1 MTKNYASGKTLHE
14 KILKGV
20 NTLADNVAS
29 TLGPKGRNVILQ
41 KNGGNPVVTKDGVT
55 VANFVELEDP
65 IENVGAQIIKQA
77 ASYTNTNAGDGTT
90 TSTVLAREML
100 NKAQRYLAAGSSPIE
115 LKRGIDKAVTAIV
128 DKLADLSR
136 PVESDED
143 IKHIATISANGDTSI
158 GDMIA
163 MAVDKVGANGAI
175 TVEEGKTMETNLD
188 IVEGFRFDSGYF
200 AKAFVTDE
208 RRQAVVYDDALVLV
222 TNYKVELVEDILP
235 VLELVAREG
244 RPFIIVAEE
253 VEGQALAA
261 LIMNTMRGSM
271 KVAAVKAPRY
281 GQERRAIMEDLSIS
295 LGATFVSR
303 ESGMKLQ
310 DVKLKDLGRCK
321 KVEVL
326 KNWSTIV
333 DGRGD
338 WDEVEK
344 RIEIL
349 KEEIRQSEDMA
360 ECTRLQERIT
370 RLASGIAVIRVGAPT
385 EIEMIEKKHR
395 IEDALEAVRSAQMEG
410 TVPGG
415 GTALLRV
422 SYKLKVKTD
431 NSDQEMGAQIVQQAC
446 QAPLRQ
452 MAYNAGES
460 SDLIVDK
467 VSSLKGDRGWNF
479 ATGKIVDMYEAGI
492 IDPVKV
498 TRNALQNAA
507 SVASTLVTTNHAIV
521 EVK

>member
-1 MTKNYASGKTLHE
+1 
-14 KILKGV
+14 
-20 NTLADNVAS
+20 
-29 TLGPKGRNVILQ
+29 
-41 KNGGNPVVTKDGVT
+41 
-55 VANFVELEDP
+55 
-65 IENVGAQIIKQA
+65 
-77 ASYTNTNAGDGTT
+77 
-90 TSTVLAREML
+90 ML

-115 LKRGIDKAVTAIV
+115 LKRGIDKAVAAIV
-128 DKLADLSR
+128 DRLADLSR

-143 IKHIATISANGDTSI
+143 IRHIATISANGDTSI

-222 TNYKVELVEDILP
+222 TNHKVDLVEDILP

-349 KEEIRQSEDMA
+349 KEEMRQSEDMA

-415 GTALLRV
+415 GTALLRA
-422 SYKLKVKTD
+422 SHKLKVKTD

-460 SDLIVDK
+460 ADLIADK
-467 VSSLKGDRGWNF
+467 VSSLKGDKGWNF
-479 ATGKIVDMYEAGI
+479 ATGKVVDMYEAGV

>member
-29 TLGPKGRNVILQ
+29 TLGPRGRNVILQ

-115 LKRGIDKAVTAIV
+115 LKRGIDKAVAAIV
-128 DKLADLSR
+128 DRLADLSR

-143 IKHIATISANGDTSI
+143 IRHIATISANGDTSI

-222 TNYKVELVEDILP
+222 TNHKVDLVEDILP

-271 KVAAVKAPRY
+271 KVAAVKDMVKS
-281 GQERRAIMEDLSIS
+281 EELS
-295 LGATFVSR
+295 
-303 ESGMKLQ
+303 
-310 DVKLKDLGRCK
+310 
-321 KVEVL
+321 
-326 KNWSTIV
+326 W
-333 DGRGD
+333 
-338 WDEVEK
+338 
-344 RIEIL
+344 
-349 KEEIRQSEDMA
+349 
-360 ECTRLQERIT
+360 
-370 RLASGIAVIRVGAPT
+370 
-385 EIEMIEKKHR
+385 
-395 IEDALEAVRSAQMEG
+395 
-410 TVPGG
+410 
-415 GTALLRV
+415 
-422 SYKLKVKTD
+422 KT
-431 NSDQEMGAQIVQQAC
+431 
-446 QAPLRQ
+446 
-452 MAYNAGES
+452 
-460 SDLIVDK
+460 
-467 VSSLKGDRGWNF
+467 
-479 ATGKIVDMYEAGI
+479 
-492 IDPVKV
+492 
-498 TRNALQNAA
+498 
-507 SVASTLVTTNHAIV
+507 
-521 EVK
+521 

>member
-29 TLGPKGRNVILQ
+29 TLGPRGRNVILQ
-41 KNGGNPVVTKDGVT
+41 KNDGNPVVTKDGVT

-115 LKRGIDKAVTAIV
+115 LKRGIDKAVAAIV
-128 DKLADLSR
+128 DRLADLSR

-143 IKHIATISANGDTSI
+143 IRHIATISANGDTSI

-222 TNYKVELVEDILP
+222 TNHKVDLVEDILP

-338 WDEVEK
+338 WE
-344 RIEIL
+344 
-349 KEEIRQSEDMA
+349 EEIRQSEDMA

-415 GTALLRV
+415 GTALLRA
-422 SYKLKVKTD
+422 SHKLKVKTD
-431 NSDQEMGAQIVQQAC
+431 NSDQAMGAQIVKQAC

-479 ATGKIVDMYEAGI
+479 ATGKVVDMYEAGV